1 MDTNKK
7 NGFVLVNGS
16 YQEAPTNELV
26 ENGRWK
32 PGYENRRFVKLH
44 GNLLEVDE
52 KTYRDYQ
59 RQRRREKYLAEEA
72 ELHNEFSYN
81 AADCAEYSGEELIVD
96 ILTNVE
102 DEVIHNRM
110 VEMVADAV
118 ENLPSSDYDLIHA
131 LYFDGLTEREYQD
144 KSGLPQKTINN
155 RRRRIL
161 RYLKKVVGDE
171 K

>member
-44 GNLLEVDE
+44 GYLLEVDE

-102 DEVIHNRM
+102 DEAIRNIM

-131 LYFDGLTEREYQD
+131 LYYDGMTLRKYAEHL
-144 KSGLPQKTINN
+144 GLSYTTIDT

-161 RYLKKVVGDE
+161 RHLKKVIG

>member
-1 MDTNKK
+1 MAMNKK
-7 NGFVLVNGS
+7 IGFVLVNGCYKETPAS
-16 YQEAPTNELV
+16 ELT
-26 ENGRWK
+26 ENGKWK

-44 GNLLEVDE
+44 GYLLEVDE
-52 KTYRDYQ
+52 STYRDFQ
-59 RQRRREKYLAEEA
+59 RQRRRQKYLAEEA

-102 DEVIHNRM
+102 DEVIHSMM
-110 VEMVADAV
+110 VELVADAV
-118 ENLPSSDYDLIHA
+118 ENLPTGDYDLIHA
-131 LYFDGLTEREYQD
+131 LYYDGISERTYSAQT
-144 KSGLPQKTINN
+144 GIPRKTINN

-161 RYLKKVVGDE
+161 RYLKKVIGNE